1 VWPAPERRLVKANVD
16 QAPAPLAPAHEGE
29 RKVAL
34 HALGISK
41 ILERHR
47 DWLDSHGEA
56 GIQADFSRENLEGAD
71 LIDARLQDALLN
83 KTILKRSELILADLR
98 GASLLQA
105 DLREANLLGTQ
116 FQRANLQAAILKDS
130 TGLVSA
136 QLAGSNLLGAAL
148 PEAISPL
155 AEMRNVSQVAMRA
168 AWLLAAQV
176 ALNIVVW
183 LRIFTTRDGQ
193 LLKDAPALPFFGL
206 QADLPYIPFYLF
218 GPVVILCV
226 YVWFHLYVQRLWDGA
241 SQMPAIFQDG
251 RTLDRC
257 LPWFARWP
265 VQTHCKWLQGKRSP
279 LAFLEA
285 AIATLLLYWVA
296 PVTVVLFWGRYLKLQ
311 DLRGSAFHVLLVA
324 GAVIAALNFP
334 KMAGRA
340 FTAHEAPLETAKQRV
355 RKIVSG
361 IEKGVLISVGVFL
374 LLVSVGTVLG
384 IPHDNPRNVDPGPA
398 QIKKWAGQIL
408 WIAGYNPFAQL
419 TEVDVSTKPPGWSG
433 RDEDLVKVSGANL
446 NRRRLRFIQGY
457 GAFLAKAH
465 LWRADLGH
473 AYLSEADLRYAN
485 LRQAD
490 LQFAILDSAKLKGAT
505 MQDVDMRNAV
515 LDRADMQQANLSS
528 AILSNVTLLD
538 AKLDGANL
546 YKADMRSDI
555 LKRTTLKQADLREA
569 NLENTDLTM
578 ANLQEAYLGSTKLGN
593 AKMIDAELPQ
603 AILTDA
609 DLRRADLSG
618 ANLQGAVMQGVD
630 LSGANLQGANLH
642 GAVGITPAQICS
654 AANFSQAQFDE
665 SLRSGVDTTCGSYRS
680 LFPAPQ
686 AGAVPGSTQ
695 SSPRF
700 AAPVQLR

>member
-1 VWPAPERRLVKANVD
+1 MKANVD
-16 QAPAPLAPAHEGE
+16 QTTALAHEGE
-29 RKVAL
+29 HKLAL

-47 DWLDSHGEA
+47 DWLESHGEA
-56 GIQADFSRENLEGAD
+56 GVQADLSRENLEGAD
-71 LIDARLQDALLN
+71 LIDARLQNALLN

-105 DLREANLLGTQ
+105 NLQEANLLGTQ
-116 FQRANLQAAILKDS
+116 FQRANLQAATLRDS

-136 QLAGSNLLGAAL
+136 QLAGANLFGAAL

-155 AEMRNVSQVAMRA
+155 AEMKNVSQVAART
-168 AWLLAAQV
+168 AWLLAAQL
-176 ALNIVVW
+176 ALNVLVW
-183 LRIFTTRDGQ
+183 LRIFTTRDAP
-193 LLKDAPALPFFGL
+193 LLRNGPAMPFFGL

-218 GPVVILCV
+218 GPVVILGL
-226 YVWFHLYVQRLWDGA
+226 YVWFHLYLQRLWDGA
-241 SQMPAIFQDG
+241 SQMPAIFPDG

-279 LAFLEA
+279 LAFFET

-296 PVTVVLFWGRYLKLQ
+296 PVTTVLFWGRYLTLQ
-311 DLRGSAFHVLLVA
+311 DLRGSAFHVLLVVA
-324 GAVIAALNFP
+324 AAIAALNFP
-334 KMAGRA
+334 KMAVTA
-340 FTAHEAPLETAKQRV
+340 FAAHEDPLEIDKQRF
-355 RKIVSG
+355 RKVIAR
-361 IEKGVLISVGVFL
+361 IQKGVVIGVGVFL
-374 LLVSVGTVLG
+374 LLVSAG
-384 IPHDNPRNVDPGPA
+384 IVFGVPHDNPRNVDPGPA

-408 WIAGYNPFAQL
+408 WLAGYNPFAQL
-419 TEVDVSTKPPGWSG
+419 TEVDVSTKPSAWSG
-433 RDEDLVKVSGANL
+433 RDEELSKVSGAVL

-457 GAFLAKAH
+457 GAFLAKGH
-465 LWRADLGH
+465 LWRADLGY
-473 AYLSEADLRYAN
+473 AYLSEADLRSAN

-490 LQFAILDSAKLKGAT
+490 LQFAILDGSKLKGAT

-515 LDRADMQQANLSS
+515 LDRADLQQTNLSS
-528 AILSNVTLLD
+528 AILSGTTLLD

-546 YKADMRSDI
+546 YKADLRSAI

-578 ANLQEAYLGSTKLGN
+578 ANLQEAYLGSTKLSN
-593 AKMIDAELPQ
+593 AKMINAELPQ

-618 ANLQGAVMQGVD
+618 AHLQGAVMQGVD
-630 LSGANLQGANLH
+630 LSGANLQGADLR
-642 GAVGITPAQICS
+642 GAVGITAAQICS

-665 SLRSGVDTTCGSYRS
+665 SLRSGIDAMCGSYRS
-680 LFPAPQ
+680 LLPAPQ

-695 SSPRF
+695 STPRF

>member
-1 VWPAPERRLVKANVD
+1 VKANVE
-16 QAPAPLAPAHEGE
+16 QAPAPTPVSALAPEGE

-34 HALGISK
+34 HTLGISK

-47 DWLDSHGEA
+47 DWLDSHGET
-56 GIQADFSRENLEGAD
+56 GVQADFSRENLEGAD
-71 LIDARLQDALLN
+71 LIDARLQNALLN
-83 KTILKRSELILADLR
+83 KTNLKRSELILADLR

-116 FQRANLQAAILKDS
+116 FQCADLQAATLKDS

-136 QLAGSNLLGAAL
+136 QLAGANLLGATL
-148 PEAISPL
+148 PDAISPL
-155 AEMRNVSQVAMRA
+155 AEMKNVSQVAMRA
-168 AWLLAAQV
+168 AWLLAAQA
-176 ALNIVVW
+176 ALNIVVC
-183 LRIFTTRDGQ
+183 LRIFTTRDAQ
-193 LLKDAPALPFFGL
+193 LLKNAPALPFFGL
-206 QADLPYIPFYLF
+206 QADLPFIPFYLF
-218 GPVVILCV
+218 GPVVILCL
-226 YVWFHLYVQRLWDGA
+226 YVWFHLYFQRLWDGA
-241 SQMPAIFQDG
+241 SQMPAIFPDG

-285 AIATLLLYWVA
+285 TIATLLLYWVA
-296 PVTVVLFWGRYLKLQ
+296 PVTTVLFWGRYLKLQ
-311 DLRGSAFHVLLVA
+311 DLRGSIFHVLLVV
-324 GAVIAALNFP
+324 GAVVAALNFP
-334 KMAGRA
+334 KMAARA
-340 FTAHEAPLETAKQRV
+340 FMAHEAPLETAKQRLH
-355 RKIVSG
+355 KIVSG
-361 IEKGVLISVGVFL
+361 IEKGVLISVGLFL

-398 QIKKWAGQIL
+398 QVKKWAGQFL
-408 WIAGYNPFAQL
+408 WLAGYNPFVQL
-419 TEVDVSTKPPGWSG
+419 TEVDVSTKPAGWSG
-433 RDEDLVKVSGANL
+433 RDEDWAKVSGAGL
-446 NRRRLRFIQGY
+446 NGRRLRFIQGY
-457 GAFLAKAH
+457 GVFLAKSR

-473 AYLSEADLRYAN
+473 AYLSEADLRFAN
-485 LRQAD
+485 LRQAN

-546 YKADMRSDI
+546 YKADMRSDV
-555 LKRTTLKQADLREA
+555 LKRATLKQADLREA

-593 AKMIDAELPQ
+593 AKLVNAELPQ

-618 ANLQGAVMQGVD
+618 ANLQGAVMEGVD
-630 LSGANLQGANLH
+630 LSGTNLQGANLH

-654 AANFSQAQFDE
+654 AANFSQAQFDDT
-665 SLRSGVDTTCGSYRS
+665 LRSGVDSTCGSYRS

-686 AGAVPGSTQ
+686 AGATPGSTQ
-695 SSPRF
+695 STPRF